1 MKLESFLSCTFLPVS
16 KARTNKLCIL
26 RQCLSDITLCNLP
39 INGLWFNN
47 SKFDMK
53 KIVGGDST
61 YM

>member
-1 MKLESFLSCTFLPVS
+1 MSNLQLSFNFFMRLESFLSCTFLPVS
-16 KARTNKLCIL
+16 KARTNRLCI
-26 RQCLSDITLCNLP
+26 LP

-61 YM
+61 

>member
-1 MKLESFLSCTFLPVS
+1 MHYESLKLQTF
-16 KARTNKLCIL
+16 KNA
-26 RQCLSDITLCNLP
+26 LCNLP

-61 YM
+61 